1 MIKQDT
7 VSRVYNDLSGFCS
20 LKQTLADAREVDLS
34 IRLDDVRQWMEE
46 ITKRKQKLKWQ
57 NSFIGNRPHQC
68 QLDLMFIKHLEDQQY
83 EAATVCIDVFT
94 KYAAVLPVEGKSEND
109 LA

>member
-1 MIKQDT
+1 MQVLEQLQVALFLADLPQPLNQQLSVSEVDMLNALYIHCSNYLTPVYMIKQDT

-46 ITKRKQKLKWQ
+46 ITKRKQKLK
-57 NSFIGNRPHQC
+57 
-68 QLDLMFIKHLEDQQY
+68 
-83 EAATVCIDVFT
+83 
-94 KYAAVLPVEGKSEND
+94 
-109 LA
+109 